1 MLNFFPS
8 FSVDDECLSD
18 DGRRVGMCMNVYECR
33 IQGKALKISYFDG
46 MVIGKALY
54 LENFYDIKILNS
66 FFTSL
71 IIDFA
76 GGTSRGDCAL
86 GFGACCVCKI
96 CEILNI

>member
-33 IQGKALKISYFDG
+33 IQGKASKISSLFG
-46 MVIGKALY
+46 EFLRY
-54 LENFYDIKILNS
+54 LNFKHIFHLSHTIN
-66 FFTSL
+66 
-71 IIDFA
+71 FA

-96 CEILNI
+96 L